1 MFLSLP
7 PVWEASEWSGDGFG
21 CGRPPERQGNKR
33 YRSGAE
39 MVIQREPR
47 EHRPEN
53 GGNTKGK
60 QRREK
65 RELTDGRSWRQGV
78 RETVS
83 PPPGTEGRTER
94 HTRGRRLKDQARPG
108 AGDGGRDYPKR
119 CREARTDQKAAKKAR
134 DKKEQRREWRE
145 AAGAGRAQR
154 SGRGR
159 REPARKSRAE
169 RGNCRQ
175 NR

>member
-53 GGNTKGK
+53 GGHTPGQKRG
-60 QRREK
+60 EK

-78 RETVS
+78 RETHQRKETERPS
-83 PPPGTEGRTER
+83 PPGS
-94 HTRGRRLKDQARPG
+94 RGRRPRL
-108 AGDGGRDYPKR
+108 PK
-119 CREARTDQKAAKKAR
+119 EM
-134 DKKEQRREWRE
+134 
-145 AAGAGRAQR
+145 
-154 SGRGR
+154 
-159 REPARKSRAE
+159 
-169 RGNCRQ
+169 
-175 NR
+175 